1 MLVSLLLIASV
12 RADVFTQFA
21 TIDEFY
27 PPLPGPGDFIRATNQ
42 YLPPTVW
49 KIPVSYQGDRLIL
62 SVIWQQVNMYQ
73 PLTPVFMLNGE
84 TWNAPNDPGFTT
96 QLVGVAFAQLYVQ
109 NNLTIPN
116 KSFTRYPQI
125 VAQNTSYGNLS
136 DAVSIAYYN
145 SSSVYTVLAVV
156 SSCGTK
162 MWYGTNNLTIIASS
176 SGGAWSYW
184 KIPTNWAPYY
194 YQYVQMLT
202 PTVPYSPNP
211 CIKAQ
216 VIEL

>member
-1 MLVSLLLIASV
+1 MLVFLLLIASV
-12 RADVFTQFA
+12 KADVFTQFA

-62 SVIWQQVNMYQ
+62 SVIWQQVNMY

-184 KIPTNWAPYY
+184 KIPAGWSDVYNQA
-194 YQYVQMLT
+194 VQMLM
-202 PTVPYSPNP
+202 PFASNPP